1 MKVFIVEDD
10 PIIVEG
16 LDIALSQEK
25 YEVDSFGCMKDALE
39 VIAKEEGE
47 VHYDVCLLDVNLP
60 DGDGYQ
66 ICKAIRAK
74 SDVPIIFLTAC
85 DDEIHTV
92 LALEQGADDYIAK
105 PFRIR
110 ELIARIKAVLRRSG
124 RNINGD
130 VANVTG
136 GSGGVSGASGVS
148 GIAGTVDGAPV
159 TLENRVT
166 GASES
171 TEVQKISETQGSSGV
186 TGSIDPT
193 TTSIDKIIIG
203 KNELNIQ
210 TGKVMRE
217 GEEIFLSAVEYR
229 LLLIFARN
237 RGRLLT
243 RQQILNDMW
252 DSAGDFVNDN
262 TLTVY
267 VRRLRKKL
275 EQEEDAP
282 VIQTV
287 RGIGYRMD

>member
-10 PIIVEG
+10 PVIVEG
-16 LDIALSQEK
+16 LRIALTQED
-25 YEVDSFGCMKDALE
+25 YEVDSFENMGDALKK
-39 VIAKEEGE
+39 VEEFNSE
-47 VHYDVCLLDVNLP
+47 AHYDVCLLDVNLP

-66 ICKAIRAK
+66 VCKAIRAK
-74 SDVPIIFLTAC
+74 SDIPIIFLTAC

-110 ELIARIKAVLRRSG
+110 ELIARIKAIMRRTG
-124 RNINGD
+124 RNVGSTGAKGAEGMAED
-130 VANVTG
+130 SVTG
-136 GSGGVSGASGVS
+136 GGSGSGTSGGADRVQ
-148 GIAGTVDGAPV
+148 AGSDIV
-159 TLENRVT
+159 R
-166 GASES
+166 
-171 TEVQKISETQGSSGV
+171 
-186 TGSIDPT
+186 
-193 TTSIDKIIIG
+193 IG
-203 KNELNIQ
+203 QNELNIL
-210 TGKVMRE
+210 TGKVKRGE
-217 GEEIFLSAVEYR
+217 EEIFLSAVEYR
-229 LLLIFARN
+229 LLLTFVRS
-237 RGRLLT
+237 RGQLLT

-275 EQEEDAP
+275 EQEGDEP

>member
-1 MKVFIVEDD
+1 MRVFIVEDD

-16 LDIALSQEK
+16 LKIALAQENF
-25 YEVDSFGCMKDALE
+25 EVDSFGTMTDAINA
-39 VIAKEEGE
+39 VNGE
-47 VHYDVCLLDVNLP
+47 AHYDVCLLDVNLP

-66 ICKAIRAK
+66 ICKAIRDK
-74 SDVPIIFLTAC
+74 SDVPILFLTAC

-110 ELIARIKAVLRRSG
+110 ELIARIKAIMRRTG
-124 RNINGD
+124 RSAALNQSTD
-130 VANVTG
+130 EQA
-136 GSGGVSGASGVS
+136 A
-148 GIAGTVDGAPV
+148 AAEPQVDP
-159 TLENRVT
+159 
-166 GASES
+166 
-171 TEVQKISETQGSSGV
+171 
-186 TGSIDPT
+186 D
-193 TTSIDKIIIG
+193 IIKVG
-203 KNELNIQ
+203 RNELNIKS
-210 TGKVMRE
+210 GKVKRD

-229 LLLIFARN
+229 LLLTFARS
-237 RGRLLT
+237 RGQLLT

-275 EQEEDAP
+275 EQEGDEP